1 MKRFVNQVWQEDDGV
16 LTFEWVMSLTIVVIG
31 IVGGLAAARD
41 GIIDELG
48 DAAQA
53 MIALDQSYRV
63 DFPLLVGVNC
73 STDPGAE
80 IDSEASDSE
89 FLDGATF
96 NDCGRIDPSSV
107 AGQEGQFDTDS

>member
-1 MKRFVNQVWQEDDGV
+1 MKKLLQQLWTEDDGV
-16 LTFEWVMSLTIVVIG
+16 LSFEWVLLITVIVIG

-53 MIALDQSYRV
+53 MIALDQTYQI

-73 STDPGAE
+73 TGD
-80 IDSEASDSE
+80 DSPIASQSSDSGFLDTAIFEDCERGE
-89 FLDGATF
+89 FLQ
-96 NDCGRIDPSSV
+96 
-107 AGQEGQFDTDS
+107 GQGPQEDADS